1 MTRTMTDKLADD
13 VATLLD
19 QTKGLSMRVRALSHD
34 AEVADRDDD
43 PIWQDGFAEQFEQ
56 SRAKLIKLRNNDR
69 ELYERMAKFEND
81 LRQGRVDPTNQASE
95 AETLRERHGQ
105 LVAQMDAVQ
114 SEVEATLA
122 AYREARQAHAFE
134 VDAERERVTNELEQ
148 VRQKL
153 NYSVADLARLTEIDG
168 QKLRRI
174 FTGKQRMTD
183 DVAKA
188 LRSISHGFDRIVTD
202 LAGDTGG
209 LTAALEQANPEPL
222 ELPDN
227 VGACPACGHDKS
239 KVIFTGLGRSKG
251 AAAAA
256 SEKDRIRQCEKCG
269 HNWRMIE
276 ISETAF
282 NELAKYA
289 DALKKY
295 NDALDTQYQNA
306 WNFLKDHRELIV
318 EGAPNKPTRR
328 DDADLREQLAKLKAL
343 FDDGLI
349 TEAVYEQKMARL
361 IDTL

>member
-1 MTRTMTDKLADD
+1 MTRTMTEKIADD
-13 VATLLD
+13 VATLFD
-19 QTKGLSMRVRALSHD
+19 QTRVLSMRVAALSHD
-34 AEVADRDDD
+34 AEVANRDDD

-56 SRAKLIKLRNNDR
+56 SRAKLIKLRDADC
-69 ELYERMAKFEND
+69 ELYERMSMFEHD
-81 LRQGRVDPTNQASE
+81 LRQGRGDPANQASE

-114 SEVEATLA
+114 AEVEATLA

-153 NYSVADLARLTEIDG
+153 NYSVADLARLTKIDG

-174 FTGKQRMTD
+174 FSGKQRITD

-188 LRSISHGFDRIVTD
+188 LRRISHGFDRIVTD
-202 LAGDTGG
+202 LTGDIGG
-209 LTAALEQANPEPL
+209 LTAALEQVDPEPL

-227 VGACPACGHDKS
+227 AGTCPACGHNKS

-276 ISETAF
+276 ISEDAF
-282 NELAKYA
+282 NDLAKRAESA
-289 DALKKY
+289 DQAWRSWSEVRDY
-295 NDALDTQYQNA
+295 VANA
-306 WNFLKDHRELIV
+306 
-318 EGAPNKPTRR
+318 APRQATAAPEPARQ